1 MRPKPI
7 SELISLKGRRAL
19 ITGAAA
25 GIGEAIA
32 YRFAE
37 AGADLE
43 LADIDE
49 IGLQRVK
56 EMITD
61 FDVEVNTHVVDL
73 SNRSEISK
81 LWEGL
86 NGREPDILVNNAGI
100 YPFKNFLEVD
110 EEFLRKVVSINLDVV
125 FWMCQEMIRRR
136 LDKGGVIINV
146 GSIEGHTALCQRSRT
161 LHD

>member
-1 MRPKPI
+1 
-7 SELISLKGRRAL
+7 LKGRRVL
-19 ITGAAA
+19 ITSAAA
-25 GIGEAIA
+25 GISEVIV

-56 EMITD
+56 EVTTY
-61 FDVEVNTHVVDL
+61 FDVEVNTHVVDS

-86 NGREPDILVNNAGI
+86 NGREPDILVNNA
-100 YPFKNFLEVD
+100 
-110 EEFLRKVVSINLDVV
+110 R
-125 FWMCQEMIRRR
+125 
-136 LDKGGVIINV
+136 
-146 GSIEGHTALCQRSRT
+146 
-161 LHD
+161 